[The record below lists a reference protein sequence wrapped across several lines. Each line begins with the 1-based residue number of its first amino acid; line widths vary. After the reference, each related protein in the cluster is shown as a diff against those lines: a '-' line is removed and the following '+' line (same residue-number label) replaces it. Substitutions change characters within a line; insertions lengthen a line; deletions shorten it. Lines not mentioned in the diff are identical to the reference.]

1 MRIINLYQET
11 LGIISDCCKVSKE
24 KIISSKKEECVN
36 ARYILVSILGEWYT
50 DNEIA
55 ELTGLSRPCTNKIRN
70 KFKSR
75 LKRYNVNCQYQ
86 EAKEKAFAVFRNGD

>member
-11 LGIISDCCKVSKE
+11 LGIVSDCCKVSKE

-55 ELTGLSRPCTNKIRN
+55 
-70 KFKSR
+70 
-75 LKRYNVNCQYQ
+75 
-86 EAKEKAFAVFRNGD
+86 

>member
-11 LGIISDCCKVSKE
+11 LGIASDCCKVSKE

-36 ARYILVSILGEWYT
+36 ARYILVGILGEWYT

-75 LKRYNVNCQYQ
+75 LKRYNVNCQYR